1 MAEYTDDEI
10 ETYECEKCEIRF
22 EEDEYNMEFG
32 LCQECF
38 ENEYGYPK
46 LTKEYVK
53 YTQEHD
59 LYPCANCDKILEEEF
74 EFRRQYEGMPYHT
87 EMDTHLCEYCCQQY
101 DKAEEE
107 EEEDEVDFINT
118 QVNLMMWTFCVWKL
132 KKSDAQ

>member
-22 EEDEYNMEFG
+22 EEDEYNMDFG

-46 LTKEYVK
+46 LTKEYIK

-74 EFRRQYEGMPYHT
+74 EFRRQYKGMT

-107 EEEDEVDFINT
+107 EEEEDEVDFINT
-118 QVNLMMWTFCVWKL
+118 QVNLIM
-132 KKSDAQ
+132 